1 MKRARRFFSPEFKA
15 EAVKLIKERGYSVSQ
30 ACRELD
36 IGETALRRWISQVVT
51 TLKSR
56 GIKRLCALFEVS
68 ESAYYAQCKAVKT
81 PQKHTALSVEIKS
94 LFVESR
100 GSAGKRTLRDLYL
113 ENKLFVGL

>member
-15 EAVKLIKERGYSVSQ
+15 EAVRLIQERGYSVSQ

-51 TLKSR
+51 TLIKSR

-68 ESAYYAQCKAVKT
+68 YKPCRA
-81 PQKHTALSVEIKS
+81 IK
-94 LFVESR
+94 VICPP
-100 GSAGKRTLRDLYL
+100 K
-113 ENKLFVGL
+113 VGQVS